1 MQADLWPLS
10 DLARGGAG
18 NGGVGTQGAVAP
30 PDWGQAGPGGER
42 GAVAAAAI
50 VAVEKVVRS
59 CGTIAN
65 HCCMCWQ
72 GCGWCA
78 AVGGRWAHAKTW
90 RLWRLRM
97 EEQRLCGSLPGYGSS
112 VGCGT
117 TVGGDTI
124 PGPGGSCSGGA
135 LAQLD
140 LALAVDFVKWVSQ
153 RCSTWRDRRR
163 VGRPSAG
170 AHGGY
175 GCEGLERAQTRV
187 DLKRQK
193 RVVGHWWVNAL
204 RSSTAAALGPSLQAS
219 TTTTRESVGPP
230 LVWRTLQLHE
240 LLRPADSSAVA
251 RPPTLRTRPTQRSR
265 PHLSCA
271 AWRSRPR
278 SGCHCLPRGAHA
290 AAQVLHVC
298 DQYHI
303 RHCCR
308 TQKVGGKARLMVR
321 ASWRRRWLQQWWRQ
335 AQRM

>member
-1 MQADLWPLS
+1 MVQADLWPLS

-140 LALAVDFVKWVSQ
+140 LALAVDFVKW
-153 RCSTWRDRRR
+153 
-163 VGRPSAG
+163 
-170 AHGGY
+170 
-175 GCEGLERAQTRV
+175 
-187 DLKRQK
+187 
-193 RVVGHWWVNAL
+193 
-204 RSSTAAALGPSLQAS
+204 
-219 TTTTRESVGPP
+219 
-230 LVWRTLQLHE
+230 
-240 LLRPADSSAVA
+240 
-251 RPPTLRTRPTQRSR
+251 RSR